1 MRVLRFAWSGVLAFD
16 RIGGRFPY
24 LVQIWLVELFLVMA
38 TAFFVG
44 KVVDVRGCC
53 GVPGTHDRIDGEF
66 WGCLVVALL
75 LGFFF
80 VRGLVRP
87 RTFEGSWGPH
97 RYTLPTSHPSFAL
110 LLLLT
115 LPLPLVMVL
124 ATRHQGDSVFYTRAT
139 GWAGIATIGVLA
151 LARLVVWFA
160 RRPPGTDRP
169 RARESWAA
177 VWQPV
182 VALVALVYAIVGIPL
197 GWMAW
202 QEHRTIERL
211 PVATAEA
218 LQHPGQYYRVEGELV
233 GDPVFWAPKGTGR
246 GGNNYAGAGVLVAL
260 DGGGEVLLLA
270 ESLSV
275 PDLRAD
281 LEGVEDGRF
290 RSVGRTIIDLTE
302 DETTYYGFDLG
313 DFPPPDPA
321 GRVLLLRSYP

>member
-1 MRVLRFAWSGVLAFD
+1 MGALRFIWSGVLAFD

-24 LVQIWLVELFLVMA
+24 LLQIWLVELFLVMS

-53 GVPGTHDRIDGEF
+53 GVAGTHDRIDGEF
-66 WGCLVVALL
+66 WGCLVVTLA

-80 VRGLVRP
+80 VLGLLRP
-87 RTFEGSWGPH
+87 KTFEGSWGPH
-97 RYTLPTSHPSFAL
+97 RFTVPTSHPSFAL

-115 LPLPLVMVL
+115 LPLPLLMVW
-124 ATRHQGDSVFYTRAT
+124 ATQHDGDSVFYFRAT
-139 GWAGIATIGVLA
+139 GWAGLGTIAALA
-151 LARLVVWFA
+151 LARVATGLLH
-160 RRPPGTDRP
+160 RTGDRMS
-169 RARESWAA
+169 ARESWSA

-182 VALVALVYAIVGIPL
+182 VALVLLVYAIGGLPL

-218 LQHPGQYYRVEGELV
+218 LQHPGQYYRIEGEIV
-233 GDPVFWAPKGTGR
+233 GDPVFWAPNGTGR

-275 PDLRAD
+275 PDVMAD
-281 LEGVEDGRF
+281 LDEVEDGRF
-290 RSVGRTIIDLTE
+290 HSVGRTIIDVTE
-302 DETTYYGFDLG
+302 DEVTYYGFDLD
-313 DFPPPDPA
+313 DFPPPDPD
-321 GRVLLLRSYP
+321 GRVLVLRSYP